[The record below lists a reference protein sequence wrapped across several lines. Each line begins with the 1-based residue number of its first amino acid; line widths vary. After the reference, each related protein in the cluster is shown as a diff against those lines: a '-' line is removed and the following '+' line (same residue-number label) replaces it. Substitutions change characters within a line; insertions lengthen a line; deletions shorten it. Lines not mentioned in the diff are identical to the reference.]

1 MKAIVAMSEN
11 RVIGAAGGIPWH
23 LPEDFQFFKRTTLG
37 HAIVMGRKTYESLGK
52 PLPGRKNIVLT
63 TQQLVTP
70 EVTVIH
76 SIEELSK
83 LNIPSEE
90 IFVIGGAEIYKLLL
104 PACDTLFVTHVH
116 GTVEGD
122 TFFPPF
128 EEDFESRALI
138 LQTDEFTIREYTR
151 IEKIKHEG

>member
-1 MKAIVAMSEN
+1 MKAIVAMAEN

-23 LPEDFQFFKRTTLG
+23 LPEDFRFFKKTTLG

-63 TQQLVTP
+63 QKRITIP
-70 EVTVIH
+70 EVTVINH
-76 SIEELSK
+76 IEELST
-83 LNIPSEE
+83 LNIASEE

-116 GTVEGD
+116 RVVEGD

-128 EEDFESRALI
+128 EEEFEPRAILLETADF
-138 LQTDEFTIREYTR
+138 TVREYQR
-151 IEKIKHEG
+151 KSRVASL